1 MNNEVIK
8 AIKERRTVRNF
19 EDKPISDDVLKTV
32 LEAIQWA
39 PSWANTQCWEVVVVK
54 DPDIKTRLQDEAIPK
69 SNPAHKAVGNAP
81 VVLAMCARL
90 NESGYYKNNVTTK
103 FGDWFMF
110 DLGLAAQNLS
120 IAAHA
125 MGLGSVIMGLFEQD
139 KAAAVLNL
147 PENHELV
154 TLIPMGY
161 PSKVPSA
168 PKRREMEEFTREDTF

>member
-1 MNNEVIK
+1 MDNEVIK

-19 EDKPISDDVLKTV
+19 EDKPIPDDVLKSV
-32 LEAIQWA
+32 LEAVQWA

-54 DPDIKTRLQDEAIPK
+54 DPEIKTRLQEEAIPK
-69 SNPAHKAVGNAP
+69 SNPAHKSVANAP
-81 VVLAMCARL
+81 VVLALCARL

-125 MGLGSVIMGLFEQD
+125 LGLGSVIMGLFEQD
-139 KAAAVLNL
+139 KAASVLKV
-147 PENHELV
+147 PENQELV
-154 TLIPMGY
+154 SLIPMGY

-168 PKRREMEEFTREDTF
+168 PKRRELEEFVHENTF

>member
-1 MNNEVIK
+1 MSSDVIK

-19 EDKPISDDVLKTV
+19 EDKPIADDVLKSV

-39 PSWANTQCWEVVVVK
+39 PSWANTQCWEVVVIK
-54 DPDIKTRLQDEAIPK
+54 DPEVKARLQQAVPTT
-69 SNPAHKAVGNAP
+69 NPAYKAVGNAP

-90 NESGYYKNNVTTK
+90 KDSGYKKGEVTTK

-110 DLGLAAQNLS
+110 DLGLASQNLS
-120 IAAHA
+120 LAAHA
-125 MGLGSVIMGLFEQD
+125 MGLGSVMMGLFDQD
-139 KAAAVLNL
+139 KAAAALNV
-147 PENHELV
+147 PPNHELV

-168 PKRREMEEFTREDTF
+168 PKRRGLEEFVRENTF